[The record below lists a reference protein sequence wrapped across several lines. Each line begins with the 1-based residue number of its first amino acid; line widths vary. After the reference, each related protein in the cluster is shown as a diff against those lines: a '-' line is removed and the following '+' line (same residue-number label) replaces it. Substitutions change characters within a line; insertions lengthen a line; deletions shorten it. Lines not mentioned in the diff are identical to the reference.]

1 LESKTMNPK
10 KL

>member
-1 LESKTMNPK
+1 MNPK